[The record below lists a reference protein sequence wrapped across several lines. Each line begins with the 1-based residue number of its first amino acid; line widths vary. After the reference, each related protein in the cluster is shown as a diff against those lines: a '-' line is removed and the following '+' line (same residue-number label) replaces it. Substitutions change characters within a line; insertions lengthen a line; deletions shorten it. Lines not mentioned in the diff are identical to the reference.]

1 MMYLRCCFLL
11 PAVREREAMDPSRVP
26 PMHHSPFI
34 ASFQHSI
41 LGSAA
46 PAALTVKKEVGA
58 AVPAAGGGAGGG
70 GGAQDCTDDREYGAN
85 AEGELDSGCRRCN
98 VVFGTAVELKLHF
111 GAVHQRT
118 TFECFVCNKLY
129 LQKYA
134 FMAHLNRCHSELTN
148 NFQCSHCSKSYTTQ
162 VSPKFSKS
170 DPNLIVSELLFCKY
184 C

>member
-1 MMYLRCCFLL
+1 
-11 PAVREREAMDPSRVP
+11 MDPSRVP

-46 PAALTVKKEVGA
+46 PAALTTVKKEIP
-58 AVPAAGGGAGGG
+58 AVAGGGGG

-162 VSPKFSKS
+162 ASCDNDVFVEQTRASFFLRKIIKTEARK
-170 DPNLIVSELLFCKY
+170 N
-184 C
+184 